1 MLRKKLSLLVALGFT
16 AGVGSASLAQG
27 ISHDVIRLG
36 FITDMSSVYSD
47 PDGTGGLEAIRMAIE
62 DAGGAVNGKKI
73 ELLFADHQNKA
84 DIASARAREWFDREN
99 LDALIGGSNSAAAL
113 AVSAVAAEKNKP
125 FIAVGAGAPALHNE
139 QCTPW
144 TVHYTYDTTMLARST
159 GSAVV
164 KDGGDTWFFLT
175 ADYTFG
181 HTLERDTAAVVTQAG
196 GKVLGSARVP
206 LGAPDFS
213 AFLLQAQAS
222 GAKILGLANASGDTI
237 NSIRTAYE
245 FGVTPKMRL
254 AGLIVFALDVHAIGL
269 EAAQGMYLTS
279 GWYWDQ
285 SESSRAFSKRFEE
298 RVGRKPSFIQAADYS
313 ATAFYLRGVRETG
326 TDDPAT
332 LMAWMKSNPINDM
345 FTTGGQVRK
354 DGRMVYDLYLRQVKS
369 PAESKYPWDYLRTVA
384 KLSSSEV
391 YIQPEE
397 SVCPLWKE

>member
-1 MLRKKLSLLVALGFT
+1 MLRKQYSLLVALGFT

-62 DAGGAVNGKKI
+62 DAGGEVNGKKI

-84 DIASARAREWFDREN
+84 DIASARAREWFDRDN

-144 TVHYTYDTTMLARST
+144 TVHYTYDTTMLARGT

-196 GKVLGSARVP
+196 GKVLGAIEAVGSLDYSQQRAREY
-206 LGAPDFS
+206 AD
-213 AFLLQAQAS
+213 AA
-222 GAKILGLANASGDTI
+222 
-237 NSIRTAYE
+237 TAA
-245 FGVTPKMRL
+245 L
-254 AGLIVFALDVHAIGL
+254 AGLADNPAV
-269 EAAQGMYLTS
+269 AA
-279 GWYWDQ
+279 
-285 SESSRAFSKRFEE
+285 
-298 RVGRKPSFIQAADYS
+298 
-313 ATAFYLRGVRETG
+313 LRGLARYAV
-326 TDDPAT
+326 
-332 LMAWMKSNPINDM
+332 L
-345 FTTGGQVRK
+345 RK
-354 DGRMVYDLYLRQVKS
+354 V
-369 PAESKYPWDYLRTVA
+369 
-384 KLSSSEV
+384 
-391 YIQPEE
+391 
-397 SVCPLWKE
+397 